1 MCPTCPLQVETGNTC
16 SLITA
21 AEQAQTYITMN
32 WCHVLCSQPP
42 SWPTCESVS
51 SFFHDSFQAR
61 LTLGATNVF
70 KAHKNDL
77 RIYNNS
83 KKSRIFII
91 FPQQLKPKQSGRKRL
106 LAIQYYWQPKRRLRF
121 LVPSPL
127 LAHLYSFNTNFPEVI
142 MHQAL
147 AKRREAS
154 LSHSWHLTARITVF
168 SSHPPGVCMRLVQG
182 PYKYKAVPLP
192 KFLPQNDTVLA

>member
-61 LTLGATNVF
+61 LTMGATNVF

-77 RIYNNS
+77 KIYNNS

-91 FPQQLKPKQSGRKRL
+91 FPQQLKPKQFRQEEIISYSVL
-106 LAIQYYWQPKRRLRF
+106 LATKEEATFPCSFSSACSLIFIQHKFPRSYYAPGTGQETG
-121 LVPSPL
+121 S
-127 LAHLYSFNTNFPEVI
+127 FPEP
-142 MHQAL
+142 QL
-147 AKRREAS
+147 A
-154 LSHSWHLTARITVF
+154 SHCKNHCF
-168 SSHPPGVCMRLVQG
+168 Q
-182 PYKYKAVPLP
+182 
-192 KFLPQNDTVLA
+192 